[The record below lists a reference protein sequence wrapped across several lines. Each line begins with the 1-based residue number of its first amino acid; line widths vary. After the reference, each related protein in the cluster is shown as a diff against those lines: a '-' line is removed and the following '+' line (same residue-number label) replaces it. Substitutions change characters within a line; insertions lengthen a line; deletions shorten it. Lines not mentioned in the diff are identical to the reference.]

1 MGKGG
6 AWGSKEGQA
15 DPNTKGTH
23 SLFVV
28 TQRAHNQL
36 HEGKVKRM
44 NDAVKMEKN
53 VENLQRPHY
62 DNSKPPCR

>member
-44 NDAVKMEKN
+44 NDAVKMECSA
-53 VENLQRPHY
+53 PTGGGG
-62 DNSKPPCR
+62 